1 MIQERKYFVCGG
13 FRHITCHCRNR
24 REIEKN
30 RRIKVGG
37 SENQPSSNKFKVL
50 ISRMMQGGIF
60 NKRSGKKKK
69 LLREATVKIG
79 LKQEDNKD
87 RITLEVSLDS
97 RAISLIISLEFAKK
111 NKFKKKKLDKLI
123 YIRNVDSTFNYEG
136 LIEHT
141 VEMKFFYKG
150 YIERMEINVIGEQE

>member
-1 MIQERKYFVCGG
+1 MQERKYFVCGG
-13 FRHITCHCRNR
+13 FRHITYHCRNI

-30 RRIKVGG
+30 RRVKFGE

-50 ISRMMQGGIF
+50 ISRMMQGEIF
-60 NKRSGKKKK
+60 NKRSKKKKK

-87 RITLEVSLDS
+87 GITLKVSLDS
-97 RAISLIISLEFAKK
+97 RAISLVISLEFARK
-111 NKFKKKKLDKLI
+111 NKFKKKLDKLI
-123 YIRNVDSTFNYEG
+123 YIRNMNSTFNYEG

-141 VEMKFFYKG
+141 VEVKFFLQR
-150 YIERMEINVIGEQE
+150 I